1 LIQLASNENPLGPSP
16 KALAAM
22 QRALRECHL
31 YPDSDASELRERL
44 ADRHALRPDQ
54 VLIGG
59 GSTDLIGI
67 IARTLVA
74 PGLNAITS
82 ERSFIVYSMATRAA
96 DANLIQVPMA
106 NDAFDLDAVVS
117 AINPATRIIF
127 LANPNNPTGTA
138 FDADATDRFLAQIPR
153 NVTVVL
159 DEAYYEYAQD
169 FAEERSVHYS
179 NSLDYVREARSVVVL
194 RTFSKAY
201 GLAGM
206 RIGYALGPSDL
217 LGRFAEMR
225 STYSISRAAQAGAL
239 AALEDQ
245 AHIQEAVTNN
255 ATGAKWLRQELSN
268 LGYCPVSTW
277 GNFVYCDIREAA
289 EEFSTR
295 MTKEGILIRPLSL
308 WGAPKAI
315 RVTIG
320 TPEQNQTFLRALKK
334 VRTS

>member
-1 LIQLASNENPLGPSP
+1 MASNENPLGPSP
-16 KALAAM
+16 KALRAM
-22 QRALRECHL
+22 QAALRECHL
-31 YPDSDASELRERL
+31 YPDNDACELRERL
-44 ADRHALRPDQ
+44 ADRHAVGPDE
-54 VLIGG
+54 VLIGA

-67 IARTLVA
+67 IARTLIG

-96 DANLIQVPMA
+96 DANLIQVPML
-106 NDAFDLDAVVS
+106 NDAFDLDAVAS
-117 AINPATRIIF
+117 AINPRTRIIF

-138 FDADATDRFLAQIPR
+138 LDADATDNFLAQVPA

-159 DEAYYEYAQD
+159 DEAYYEYAQH
-169 FAEERSVHYS
+169 FAEERSVQYS
-179 NSLDYVREARSVVVL
+179 HSLEYVRQARNVVVL

-206 RIGYALGPSDL
+206 RIGYALGSSDL
-217 LGRFAEMR
+217 LGRFADMR

-239 AALEDQ
+239 AALEDE
-245 AHIQEAVTNN
+245 AHIREAVTNN
-255 ATGAKWLRQELSN
+255 AAGAKWLRQELTN

-277 GNFVYCDIREAA
+277 GNFIYCDIREEA
-289 EEFSTR
+289 EQFSTR
-295 MTKEGILIRPLSL
+295 MTNEGVLIRPLSL
-308 WGAPKAI
+308 WGAPNAI

-320 TPEQNQTFLRALKK
+320 TRDENRTFLRAFEK